1 MKGTTESFSRYL
13 PPDRQSRRWGWR
25 LLDAGRQTIPPNA
38 PYPAP
43 GHPMAY
49 LFGKGGKR
57 TLDEFQIIFITAGS
71 GSFESK
77 SVPRKQVGAGDA
89 LLVFPD
95 EWHRYQPDPETG
107 WTEYWLGFRGQ
118 DAERVMGTF
127 FDPAAPIRHP
137 AHTDEIIRLFDQ
149 LLHWLEN
156 PAPGVEQVLA
166 SHVPLILAF
175 LQSGSLSP
183 GSLAVDDTQLIQE
196 ATSRIL
202 KNIAGRTDLH
212 ELARILGI
220 SYSKF
225 RAVFKD
231 KTGYSPREYEN
242 LIKLNRAC
250 DLLQSG
256 NYSVSATA
264 DALGYTSVYY
274 FSRAF
279 KRQFGK
285 SPLNWLGQSM

>member
-1 MKGTTESFSRYL
+1 MKGITESFSRYL

-43 GHPMAY
+43 GHPLGY

-57 TLDEFQIIFITAGS
+57 TLNEFQIILITAG
-71 GSFESK
+71 GGTFESK
-77 SVPRKQVGAGDA
+77 SMAQARVGAGDA
-89 LLVFPD
+89 LLLFPN
-95 EWHRYQPDPETG
+95 EWHRYRPDPETG
-107 WTEYWLGFRGQ
+107 WSEYWLGFRGQ

-127 FDPAAPIRHP
+127 FEPTAPIRHP
-137 AHTDEIIRLFDQ
+137 VQTDEIIRLFDQ
-149 LLHWLEN
+149 LLHWLDN
-156 PAPGVEQVLA
+156 PVPGIEQVLA

-175 LQSGSLSP
+175 LQSGSLNP
-183 GSLAVDDTQLIQE
+183 GAAGMDDAQLVQE
-196 ATSRIL
+196 AKSRIL
-202 KNIAGRTDLH
+202 KNISSRTDLTK
-212 ELARILGI
+212 LARTLGI

-225 RAVFKD
+225 RAIFKAR
-231 KTGYSPREYEN
+231 TGYSPREFEN
-242 LIKLNRAC
+242 LIKLNRAR

-256 NYSVSATA
+256 NYSVSAAA

-279 KRQFGK
+279 KRQFGQ
-285 SPLNWLGQSM
+285 SPRNWLGQSM